1 MDENNGSDNPDASVG
16 GSPWDSHEARLMAE
30 NTRLRRICDALIE
43 RVESSNMTPTAPY
56 GAFQHS
62 VVLAEQVRERTQALR
77 DVNQQLLAEIEER
90 RKVEQQLREA
100 REKAEQANLS
110 KTRFVA
116 AVSHDLMQPLNA
128 ARLFTSALQ
137 ESSDDTSA
145 FQLSHISTALRDLES
160 LITTLSDASKLDAGV
175 VTAEVGVFPL
185 RNLLD
190 VLAEEFR
197 QQAEQKG
204 LRLRYVPSELLVRSD
219 PQLLSRILRNLLSNA
234 IRYTDSGTILLGCR
248 RREGQLEVV
257 VADTGIGIPADQQA
271 EIFEEFKRGKQ
282 AARFHERGLGLGL
295 AIVEKISQILAHPL
309 TVASTPGKGSRFS
322 LAMPVAQPSD
332 YAARRVSADELAGQ
346 SLAGLR
352 IWVVDN
358 DEAICL
364 GMQTLLEGW
373 GCEVVTADSLAAL
386 RARVDPS
393 RDDADVL
400 LMDYH
405 LDPGADDGITAARF
419 INDGRATPLPV
430 ILVTAD
436 RSAELKKRCAR
447 NGYLQVYK
455 PLKPLKLKMAL
466 QQFARQRRP

>member
-1 MDENNGSDNPDASVG
+1 MDENNGSDKPAD
-16 GSPWDSHEARLMAE
+16 SPWELHEARLMAE

-77 DVNQQLLAEIEER
+77 EVNQQLLAEIEER

-137 ESSDDTSA
+137 DNADERSA

-160 LITTLSDASKLDAGV
+160 LITTLSDASRLDAGV
-175 VTAEVGVFPL
+175 VSAEVGVFPV

-204 LRLRYVPSELLVRSD
+204 LRLRYVPTEMLVRSD
-219 PQLLSRILRNLLSNA
+219 PQLLSRIMRNLLSNA
-234 IRYTDSGTILLGCR
+234 IRYTHSGSILLGCR
-248 RREGQLEVV
+248 RRDGQLEVV
-257 VADTGIGIPADQQA
+257 VADTGIGIREDQIT

-282 AARFHERGLGLGL
+282 ASRFHERGLGLGL
-295 AIVEKISQILAHPL
+295 AIVDKICQILAHPL
-309 TVASTPGKGSRFS
+309 SVTSTPGKGSRFS

-332 YAARRVSADELAGQ
+332 YVARRLSADELAGQ

-352 IWVVDN
+352 TWVVDN

-373 GCEVVTADSLAAL
+373 GCDVVVADSLAAL
-386 RARVDPS
+386 RARVDTS

-405 LDPGADDGITAARF
+405 LDPDTDDGITVARF
-419 INDGRATPLPV
+419 INDGRAEPLPV

-436 RSAELKKRCAR
+436 RSADLKKRCAR

-466 QQFARQRRP
+466 QQFAHNRNG

>member
-1 MDENNGSDNPDASVG
+1 MDESNGSDNAADPRED
-16 GSPWDSHEARLMAE
+16 SPWELHEARLMAE
-30 NTRLRRICDALIE
+30 NSRLRRICDALIE

-77 DVNQQLLAEIEER
+77 EVNQQLLAEIEER
-90 RKVEQQLREA
+90 RRVEQQLREA

-137 ESSDDTSA
+137 ESSDANSA

-185 RNLLD
+185 RDLLD

-204 LRLRYVPSELLVRSD
+204 LRLRYVPSERLVRSD
-219 PQLLSRILRNLLSNA
+219 PQLLSRIMRNLLSNA
-234 IRYTDSGTILLGCR
+234 IRYTHSGSILLGSR
-248 RREGQLEVV
+248 RHQDQVEIV
-257 VADTGIGIPADQQA
+257 VADTGIGIREDQLGV
-271 EIFEEFKRGKQ
+271 IFEEFKRGKQ

-309 TVASTPGKGSRFS
+309 SVSSIPDKGSRFT
-322 LAMPVAQPSD
+322 LTLPVAQPSE
-332 YAARRVSADELAGQ
+332 YVARTLSADELAGQ

-352 IWVVDN
+352 TWVVDN

-364 GMQTLLEGW
+364 GMKTLLEGW
-373 GCEVVTADSLAAL
+373 GCEVVVAESLAAL
-386 RARVDPS
+386 RAKVDTS
-393 RDDADVL
+393 RDKADVL

-405 LDPGADDGITAARF
+405 LDPDMDDGITVARF
-419 INDGRATPLPV
+419 INDGRAVPLPV
-430 ILVTAD
+430 LLVTAD
-436 RSAELKKRCAR
+436 RSADLKKRCAR
-447 NGYLQVYK
+447 NGYRQVYK

-466 QQFARQRRP
+466 QQFAHHRDS

>member
-1 MDENNGSDNPDASVG
+1 MDENNGSDKPAD
-16 GSPWDSHEARLMAE
+16 SPWELHEARLMAE

-77 DVNQQLLAEIEER
+77 EVNQQLLAEIEER

-137 ESSDDTSA
+137 DNADERSA

-160 LITTLSDASKLDAGV
+160 LITTLSDASRLDAGV
-175 VTAEVGVFPL
+175 VSAEVGVFPV

-204 LRLRYVPSELLVRSD
+204 LRLRYVPTEMLVRSD
-219 PQLLSRILRNLLSNA
+219 PQLLSRIMRNLLSNA
-234 IRYTDSGTILLGCR
+234 IRYTHSGSILLGCR
-248 RREGQLEVV
+248 RRDGQLEVV
-257 VADTGIGIPADQQA
+257 VADTGIGIREDQIT

-282 AARFHERGLGLGL
+282 ASRFHERGLGLGL
-295 AIVEKISQILAHPL
+295 AIVDKISQILAHPL
-309 TVASTPGKGSRFS
+309 SVTSTPGKGSRFS

-332 YAARRVSADELAGQ
+332 YVTRRLSADELAGQ

-352 IWVVDN
+352 TWVVDN

-373 GCEVVTADSLAAL
+373 GCDVVVANSLAAL
-386 RARVDPS
+386 RARVDTS

-405 LDPGADDGITAARF
+405 LDPDTDDGITVARF
-419 INDGRATPLPV
+419 INDGRAEPLPV

-436 RSAELKKRCAR
+436 RSADLKKRCAR

-466 QQFARQRRP
+466 QQFAHNRNG